1 MGKSRRNRGHGAHRQ
16 DPIVKPVKPPT
27 DPELAA
33 LREAKILP
41 VIKDLQSSDPK
52 SRSTAASAISN
63 IIQDTRCRKL
73 LLREQVVHTI
83 LRQTLT
89 DAALESRA
97 AGWGILQLLVQ
108 EEEADFCLHLY
119 RLDIVTAI
127 EYAAKTVSEKLVS
140 QSTSFSSIPKTEQ
153 AFATSIAS
161 SLISILTA
169 LADSQDAVLS
179 ITGSAAITRFL
190 FIVIDGQNSTPDVAA
205 LRSDAIACL
214 VALCEDNVTLAESV
228 LGGGDDSPLKTL
240 MSLKDE
246 ANGDGVLACA
256 ALHGLF
262 ASLNGSEHA
271 VDADDSILVPTLA
284 KAIATV
290 TPEQAVANGHGWS
303 SPFEYQTLA
312 LEVLASIGTTIN
324 SAMGESAT
332 KEKEEWGGIEDDE
345 DMGDAE
351 DLASGDE
358 GEEDKGDDATEDDMD
373 EDAMDADM
381 DVVTGDA
388 EEDGN
393 HNIDDLPTLKALLQ
407 AALPELL
414 RIARLQPN
422 NDSLLQLQS
431 HALSALNNIA
441 WSLSLVDFSDDN
453 NLGIQRAWTPV
464 ARSVWTSVISPV
476 LASDTADLNLAAQ
489 VTGLAW
495 AVARSLRGDTPLA
508 SDDEHRKFIALYQA
522 TKGAEGARDQDDPF
536 QGLGVKCIGV
546 LGQLALH
553 PAPAPRNREIGAFL
567 ITLVAGLPETPAA
580 DAVEAFNQIFDVY
593 ADEEYPYDKEV
604 FWKDNFLKHLEHATP
619 KVRALAKSIDKKSQ
633 AELRNRAD
641 EVLLNLGP
649 FVTYKQKHK
658 P

>member
-108 EEEADFCLHLY
+108 EEEVDFCLHLY

-169 LADSQDAVLS
+169 LAESQDAVLS

-324 SAMGESAT
+324 SAMGESAP

-649 FVTYKQKHK
+649 FITYKQKHK

>member
-1 MGKSRRNRGHGAHRQ
+1 MLVLTYTSSPSLTRNAQ
-16 DPIVKPVKPPT
+16 
-27 DPELAA
+27 
-33 LREAKILP
+33 
-41 VIKDLQSSDPK
+41 
-52 SRSTAASAISN
+52 
-63 IIQDTRCRKL
+63 
-73 LLREQVVHTI
+73 
-83 LRQTLT
+83 
-89 DAALESRA
+89 
-97 AGWGILQLLVQ
+97 
-108 EEEADFCLHLY
+108 
-119 RLDIVTAI
+119 
-127 EYAAKTVSEKLVS
+127 VSEKLVP
-140 QSTSFSSIPKTEQ
+140 QGTSFSSIPKTEQ

-179 ITGSAAITRFL
+179 ITGSVAITRFL
-190 FIVIDGQNSTPDVAA
+190 FIVIDGQNSTPDVTA

-214 VALCEDNVTLAESV
+214 VALCEDNVALAESV

-312 LEVLASIGTTIN
+312 LEVLASIGTTLN
-324 SAMGESAT
+324 AAMGEST
-332 KEKEEWGGIEDDE
+332 PKEKEEWGGIEDDE
-345 DMGDAE
+345 DMGDVE
-351 DLASGDE
+351 DLASSDE
-358 GEEDKGDDATEDDMD
+358 GEEDKGDDAAEDDMD

-388 EEDGN
+388 EDDGD

-422 NDSLLQLQS
+422 NDNLLQLQS

-441 WSLSLVDFSDDN
+441 WSLSLVDFSDDH
-453 NLGIQRAWTPV
+453 NLGIQRAWTPI

-495 AVARSLRGDTPLA
+495 AVARSLRGGTPLA

-593 ADEEYPYDKEV
+593 ADEEYPYDREV

-619 KVRALAKSIDKKSQ
+619 KVRALTKSIDKKSQ

-649 FVTYKQKHK
+649 FITYKQKHK